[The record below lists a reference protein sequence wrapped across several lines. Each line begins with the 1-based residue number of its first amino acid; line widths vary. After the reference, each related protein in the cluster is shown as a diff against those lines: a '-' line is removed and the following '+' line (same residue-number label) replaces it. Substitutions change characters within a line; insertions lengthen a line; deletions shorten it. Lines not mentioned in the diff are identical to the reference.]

1 MNKDERRFAVFDID
15 GTLFRSGL
23 YREVFNKLIDMGAL
37 PELLQDRLSDKQ
49 NAWQRRAHG
58 RAFKE
63 FEQSM
68 AELMDQHLPRLKI
81 EDFDLAAEQ
90 VIADHKDNVYVYT
103 RDLARSLKKQGY
115 FLIAISG
122 SQKELVEPFAKHYG
136 FDTWVGQEFERGETY
151 FTGNIVKTHKNKGP
165 LLQKVI
171 EDNNLTTAGSVAIG
185 DSSGDIDL
193 FTAVESPIVFNPD
206 QDLLAIAQKH
216 SWKIVVERKNVIYT
230 LTYNGSQYELS
241 TTNTWPATVS
251 WYALE

>member
-1 MNKDERRFAVFDID
+1 MGKQFAVFDID

-37 PELLQDRLSDKQ
+37 PESLQDSLSDKQ
-49 NAWQRRAHG
+49 NAWRRRSHG

-68 AELMDQHLPRLKI
+68 AELMDEHLPRLKI
-81 EDFDLAAEQ
+81 SDFDIAAEQ
-90 VIADHKDNVYVYT
+90 VIAEHKDDVYVYT
-103 RDLARSLKKQGY
+103 RDLARQLKKQGY
-115 FLIAISG
+115 YMIAISG

-136 FDTWVGQEFERGETY
+136 FDTWVGQEFERGEEY

-171 EDNNLTTAGSVAIG
+171 ETKKLDRTGSIAIG

-193 FTAVESPIVFNPD
+193 FNAVETPIVFNPD
-206 QDLLAIAQKH
+206 QDLLTLAKKN
-216 SWKIVVERKNVIYT
+216 SWNIVVERKNVIYK
-230 LTYNGSQYELS
+230 LTHNGDHYELETS
-241 TTNTWPATVS
+241 NT
-251 WYALE
+251 